1 MALPNFQNIDEI
13 DAHMQQRRTHDNSI
27 GPGEA
32 SILYHYSRHNCVLGD
47 YTLEKMTYFY
57 AFDPASHG
65 PTFER
70 LMVERHGR
78 YKWKISCPSNIV
90 DLRSL
95 PEEDAPD
102 SRVFGADF
110 DHWLRKT
117 ASVDSDL
124 DNQFYNAVFTKL
136 PDCNGVFMFAKD
148 GYSEYVLKR
157 GVTVQILE
165 RKQYVGPP
173 PARRKQR
180 FRTYVYDNVAPFS
193 PIKS

>member
-1 MALPNFQNIDEI
+1 MALPNFQNVDDH
-13 DAHMQQRRTHDNSI
+13 DAQMQRRRTPDNSI

-32 SILYHYSRHNCVLGD
+32 SILYHYSRHNRAPGD

-78 YKWKISCPSNIV
+78 FKWKIPCPSNIV

-95 PEEDAPD
+95 PKEDAPD

-117 ASVDSDL
+117 ASDDSDL

-165 RKQYVGPP
+165 TKQCGGPP
-173 PARRKQR
+173 PARRKKR
-180 FRTYVYDNVAPFS
+180 PKIRTYVLG
-193 PIKS
+193 

>member
-32 SILYHYSRHNCVLGD
+32 SILYHYSRYNRAPGN

-70 LMVERHGR
+70 LMVEKHGR
-78 YKWKISCPSNIV
+78 FKWKISCPSNIV

-95 PEEDAPD
+95 PEEDAPE
-102 SRVFGADF
+102 SGMFGADF

-165 RKQYVGPP
+165 TKQCVGPP

-180 FRTYVYDNVAPFS
+180 PKISTYVLG
-193 PIKS
+193 